1 MRVTSAR
8 PLTLL
13 SSALVAG
20 GFGSAREIVNMHVD
34 DVSPDSS
41 PAADLAA
48 FAASLG
54 IDEPFVGLMTAAKT
68 QYARLAAESRDGATV
83 AAVVSMGLS
92 NRACA
97 GVSPPS
103 AYATG
108 TINTIVLIDAH
119 LTPAAMVN
127 AVITATEAKT
137 LALGAWQVLSPE
149 GAPASGTST
158 DAVVVGLHGP
168 RRSPELRRAGDRR
181 GLAHRAHRAPRHR
194 ADLPREARPRRRA
207 RARTGQEPAREGGLR
222 RRSGVSPSARL
233 SSRPSSRLSKRS
245 ALSRQ
250 IVQTCSR
257 GSRRYS
263 QLPRG
268 RQ

>member
-1 MRVTSAR
+1 MTDMLPLDTTIAGITVTIDEKLVRVTSAQ

-41 PAADLAA
+41 PEADLAA
-48 FAASLG
+48 FAASVG
-54 IDEPFVGLMTAAKT
+54 VDEPFVGLMTAAKT
-68 QYARLAAESRDGATV
+68 EYARLAAESRDGTTV

-108 TINTIVLIDAH
+108 TINTIVVIDAH
-119 LTPAAMVN
+119 LTPAALVN
-127 AVITATEAKT
+127 AIITATEAKT

-158 DAVVVGLHGP
+158 DAVVVACTGRGAPQGYAGSATVVGWLIA
-168 RRSPELRRAGDRR
+168 RTVRRATEQICGEK
-181 GLAHRAHRAPRHR
+181 LAR
-194 ADLPREARPRRRA
+194 D
-207 RARTGQEPAREGGLR
+207 GGLR
-222 RRSGVSPSARL
+222 
-233 SSRPSSRLSKRS
+233 KDW
-245 ALSRQ
+245 
-250 IVQTCSR
+250 
-257 GSRRYS
+257 
-263 QLPRG
+263 
-268 RQ
+268 

>member
-1 MRVTSAR
+1 MTDMTPLDTTIAGIAVTIDENVVRVTSAR
-8 PLTLL
+8 PLALL

-48 FAASLG
+48 FAARLG

-68 QYARLAAESRDGATV
+68 QYARLAAESRDGVTV

-119 LTPAAMVN
+119 LTPAALVN
-127 AVITATEAKT
+127 TVITATEAKT

-158 DAVVVGLHGP
+158 DAVVVACTGRGEARSYAGP
-168 RRSPELRRAGDRR
+168 ATVVGWLTARTVRRAMEQICSEK
-181 GLAHRAHRAPRHR
+181 LAR
-194 ADLPREARPRRRA
+194 D
-207 RARTGQEPAREGGLR
+207 GGLR
-222 RRSGVSPSARL
+222 
-233 SSRPSSRLSKRS
+233 KDW
-245 ALSRQ
+245 
-250 IVQTCSR
+250 
-257 GSRRYS
+257 
-263 QLPRG
+263 
-268 RQ
+268 

>member
-1 MRVTSAR
+1 MPSLDTTIAGVAVAIDETVVRVTSAR

-68 QYARLAAESRDGATV
+68 QYARLAAESRDCTTV

-108 TINTIVLIDAH
+108 TINTIVLVDAH

-137 LALGAWQVLSPE
+137 LALGDVA
-149 GAPASGTST
+149 GALPGGRPGERHL
-158 DAVVVGLHGP
+158 DRRRRRRLHGP
-168 RRSPELRRAGDRR
+168 RRAPELRRLGDRR
-181 GLAHRAHRAPRHR
+181 GLAHGAHRAPRHGAGSAAR
-194 ADLPREARPRRRA
+194 SSPATEGSARTGRSDGGPPGRGAAQQAGRRLSGLPTFRRRNGWARRRA
-207 RARTGQEPAREGGLR
+207 
-222 RRSGVSPSARL
+222 
-233 SSRPSSRLSKRS
+233 
-245 ALSRQ
+245 
-250 IVQTCSR
+250 
-257 GSRRYS
+257 
-263 QLPRG
+263 
-268 RQ
+268 

>member
-1 MRVTSAR
+1 MTEIPLPDTTIAGLAVTIDETVVRVTSAQ

-48 FAASLG
+48 FAARLG

-68 QYARLAAESRDGATV
+68 QYARLAAESRDGTTV
-83 AAVVSMGLS
+83 ASVVSMGLS

-103 AYATG
+103 EYATG

-119 LTPAAMVN
+119 LTPAALVN

-137 LALGAWQVLSPE
+137 LALGSWQVLSPE

-158 DAVVVGLHGP
+158 DSVVVACTGRGDAQGYAGP
-168 RRSPELRRAGDRR
+168 ATVVGWLTARTVRRAIEQICREK
-181 GLAHRAHRAPRHR
+181 LAR
-194 ADLPREARPRRRA
+194 D
-207 RARTGQEPAREGGLR
+207 GGLR
-222 RRSGVSPSARL
+222 
-233 SSRPSSRLSKRS
+233 KDW
-245 ALSRQ
+245 
-250 IVQTCSR
+250 
-257 GSRRYS
+257 
-263 QLPRG
+263 
-268 RQ
+268 